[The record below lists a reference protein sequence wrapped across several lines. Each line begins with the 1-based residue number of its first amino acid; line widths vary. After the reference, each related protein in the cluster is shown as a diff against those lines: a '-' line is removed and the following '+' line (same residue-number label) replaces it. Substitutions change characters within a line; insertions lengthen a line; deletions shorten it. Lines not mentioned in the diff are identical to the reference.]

1 MFVEC
6 HALFKIFQVF
16 ARLMAMLNFLVPIL
30 SWVFV
35 FTDNSNA
42 LNECLGKGY
51 LTYLSVTSNYCS
63 NDDILCRAWLFL
75 VLILM
80 SNIIDVYC
88 IYQCIK
94 DIKKSTEKSRNILS
108 KQAYSNRKRYG
119 VDYHRQ
125 GSSKSDLSL
134 CFD

>member
-1 MFVEC
+1 
-6 HALFKIFQVF
+6 
-16 ARLMAMLNFLVPIL
+16 MLNFLVPII

-51 LTYLSVTSNYCS
+51 LKFLSIKGHYCTED
-63 NDDILCRAWLFL
+63 NILCWAWLFL
-75 VLILM
+75 VIILI

-94 DIKKSTEKSRNILS
+94 DIKKSTEKSRNMLS
-108 KQAYSNRKRYG
+108 MQAYTNRKRFDNPRRCFRMEG
-119 VDYHRQ
+119 ALHTDLW
-125 GSSKSDLSL
+125 KSGTSREMKKIMIISFKDL
-134 CFD
+134 